1 MQTTYLTTS
10 DDNLIIS
17 EKWLEL
23 SCGASRRLYLKLIM
37 GTAVEVYFHAEMDN
51 EVSIIYTNG

>member
-1 MQTTYLTTS
+1 MKTTYLTTS

-17 EKWLEL
+17 EQWLEL
-23 SCGASRRLYLKLIM
+23 SCGASRNFYVKLMM
-37 GTAVEVYFHAEMDN
+37 GTAVEEYFHAEIDN